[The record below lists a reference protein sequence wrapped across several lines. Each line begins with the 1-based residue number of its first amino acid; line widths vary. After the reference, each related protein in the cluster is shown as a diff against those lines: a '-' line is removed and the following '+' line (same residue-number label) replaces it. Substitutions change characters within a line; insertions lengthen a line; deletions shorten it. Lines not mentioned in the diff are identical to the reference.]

1 MKFSLGLMLLVVTFS
16 LVFLPAAS
24 AVVLWDEATQGD
36 FSGDFAAPTDL
47 GTLGPGSNTVTA
59 QSTAGPTEDLTI
71 PAAPGYPGIDV
82 DLWKLTI
89 APGEYLNQIVLTSY
103 ANSNPYGHTGG
114 SGGTP
119 GGGSFFAFQ
128 AGSEI
133 TVTIPDG
140 SDLLGGALIGVIP
153 GSQAAD
159 DVLDDLGGGMF
170 SVAPFNVP
178 TFNGPLGAGTY
189 TFWYQEGPMDT
200 EYTLDYQVSTVP
212 EPASMTGLG
221 LLALATIMVLRAR
234 APKGS

>member
-1 MKFSLGLMLLVVTFS
+1 MKVSLELMLAIVAFS
-16 LVFLPAAS
+16 LVFTPAAS
-24 AVVLWDEATQGD
+24 AVVLWDEASQGD
-36 FSGDFAAPTDL
+36 FSGDFVSPSDL
-47 GTLGPGSNTVTA
+47 GTLSVGNNTLSGE
-59 QSTAGPTEDLTI
+59 STAGPTEDLSI

-82 DLWKLTI
+82 DLWTLTI
-89 APGEYLNQIVLTSY
+89 ASGQYLNQIVLTSY
-103 ANSNPYGHTGG
+103 SNTNPFGHTGG

-133 TVTIPDG
+133 TVAIPDG
-140 SDLLGGALIGVIP
+140 SDLLGGTLIGVIP
-153 GSQAAD
+153 GAQATD

-170 SVAPFNVP
+170 SAAPFNVP

-200 EYTLDYQVSTVP
+200 EYSLDFQVSSVP

-221 LLALATIMVLRAR
+221 LLALATIMVLRVR
-234 APKGS
+234 AQKRS